1 MRLPGLIL
9 GILLLARSAWAFDCS
24 NVTLPSSAVI
34 CSDPELMRIADERQ
48 RAMEQARARLSPQ
61 QYRALLD
68 DQNGWIRW
76 HGTMC
81 RVPPDGEIPEV
92 PVSPSVKACFKR
104 AGEARIA
111 YIQSYGSQPSTAPAP
126 NSQPGAAQDRIGP
139 SFDCAKDA
147 RTPLTLMICADP
159 ELSRVD
165 LAFNQA
171 YWALHHFLDA
181 PKRKWLSDED
191 N

>member
-1 MRLPGLIL
+1 
-9 GILLLARSAWAFDCS
+9 
-24 NVTLPSSAVI
+24 
-34 CSDPELMRIADERQ
+34 
-48 RAMEQARARLSPQ
+48 
-61 QYRALLD
+61 
-68 DQNGWIRW
+68 
-76 HGTMC
+76 
-81 RVPPDGEIPEV
+81 EV

-191 N
+191 NQFLGEVLDDCQIPRSGGLTQEAWRARDCVKEAYEQTRNEWIGELDGAAREEATRPLG